1 MRRLTGRLVA
11 AMGVLLLVLIGAGCA
26 RGDTEGSD
34 QPSEAAPDAPP
45 TTVSAAALD
54 GTTYVSTSVS
64 GHKLVEGT
72 EVTLSFQDGLMTATA
87 GCNTLFSPYE
97 IEQDTLRWTG
107 TPATTLM
114 ECPEAEAAQDRWV
127 TGLLSEGSRPHFRG
141 SADLGRGRGDASA
154 VRGGIDVTQM
164 LL

>member
-1 MRRLTGRLVA
+1 MKRLTGWLAA
-11 AMGVLLLVLIGAGCA
+11 AMGVLLLVLVGAGCA

-34 QPSEAAPDAPP
+34 RPSETATDAPP
-45 TTVSAAALD
+45 TTVNAAGLD

-64 GHKLVEGT
+64 RHELVEGT

-87 GCNTLFSPYE
+87 GCNTLFGPYE

-127 TGLLSEGSRPHFRG
+127 TGLLSEGVTATLQGRVLTLAAG
-141 SADLGRGRGDASA
+141 EVTLQLSAAE
-154 VRGGIDVTQM
+154 
-164 LL
+164 